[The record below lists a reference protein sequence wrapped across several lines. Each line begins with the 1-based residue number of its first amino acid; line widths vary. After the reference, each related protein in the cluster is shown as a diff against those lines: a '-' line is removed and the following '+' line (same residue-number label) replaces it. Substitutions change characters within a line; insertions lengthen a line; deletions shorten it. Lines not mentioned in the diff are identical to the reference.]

1 MLVLLAVALVVF
13 AGVPPTPSAAEP
25 FRLVTDQWVPYENL
39 SDATAPGF
47 STEVPATRSSR
58 PSTTTSAPATVT
70 SRAGRAARR
79 HQRLARARPYRDD

>member
-47 STEVPATRSSR
+47 STEI
-58 PSTTTSAPATVT
+58 
-70 SRAGRAARR
+70 
-79 HQRLARARPYRDD
+79 L